1 MADLDAEVDEPLDS
15 GWDDSEPPQLEEID
29 VQQISNTFQDVPTTN
44 GADTRHDEPGRAHDS
59 EDDMIR
65 AMASTNLALRN
76 EDSPI
81 EASTASMLRQRSAN
95 PQSQQP
101 QALSFLSPDRTMYSP
116 ANDAP
121 SILNRRNAQRYSPSL
136 TPDQQPASFGNYLR
150 PITPTAP
157 LTVDDDLA
165 AASSGAH
172 ASNGENGILARLLT
186 PTTTEN
192 FVADGPMTPTNS
204 AGPFVF
210 DGSAG
215 RSASAEGA
223 EEDIN

>member
-1 MADLDAEVDEPLDS
+1 MADLDADVDEPLDG
-15 GWDDSEPPQLEEID
+15 GWDDSVPPPLEETE
-29 VQQISNTFQDVPTTN
+29 VQQTPDVLHTVPTTN
-44 GADTRHDEPGRAHDS
+44 GTSTHDEPGRAHDS
-59 EDDMIR
+59 EEDMIN

-95 PQSQQP
+95 PQAQHPQP
-101 QALSFLSPDRTMYSP
+101 LSFLSPDRTMYSP
-116 ANDAP
+116 ANDTP
-121 SILNRRNAQRYSPSL
+121 SILNRRNAQRYSPLL
-136 TPDQQPASFGNYLR
+136 TPDQQPASYGNYLR

-157 LTVDDDLA
+157 LTVDDDLV
-165 AASSGAH
+165 AASSGVS
-172 ASNGENGILARLLT
+172 ASNGESGNLARVLT

-215 RSASAEGA
+215 RSASVEGA
-223 EEDIN
+223 EEDIH